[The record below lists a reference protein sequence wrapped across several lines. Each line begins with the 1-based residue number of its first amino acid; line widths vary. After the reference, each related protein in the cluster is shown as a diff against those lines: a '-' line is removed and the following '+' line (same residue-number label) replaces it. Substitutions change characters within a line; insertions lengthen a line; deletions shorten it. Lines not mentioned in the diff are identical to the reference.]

1 MDKNTEIKFSK
12 LLSLL
17 LRHKPEEIGL
27 TLDAEGWAD
36 VNELLERLRKT
47 GKARSKDDLRQVVAN
62 NDKKRFSF
70 NNDET
75 KIRANQGHSLKN
87 VDLQMQPQEPPE
99 VLYHGTADRFL
110 TSIMETGID
119 KRSRQHVHLS
129 KDKGTAQTVGARHG
143 KAVILMIAAKQMYE
157 EGIYFYLSD
166 NGVWLTDFV
175 DTKYILS
182 SQKVFYK

>member
-17 LRHKPEEIGL
+17 LRHKPEEIDL

-47 GKARSKDDLRQVVAN
+47 GKTRSKDDLRQVVAN

-70 NNDET
+70 NDDET

-87 VDLQMQPQEPPE
+87 VDLRMQPQEPPA
-99 VLYHGTADRFL
+99 VLFHGTAERFL
-110 TSIMETGID
+110 KSIMETGID

-129 KDKGTAQTVGARHG
+129 KDKVTAQVVGSRHG
-143 KAVILMIAAKQMYE
+143 EAIILTIAAKQMYDD
-157 EGIYFYLSD
+157 GLHFYLSD
-166 NGVWLTDFV
+166 NSVWLTDFV
-175 DTKYILS
+175 DVKYIEVGD
-182 SQKVFYK
+182 KG

>member
-47 GKARSKDDLRQVVAN
+47 GKTRSKDDLRQVVAS

-70 NNDET
+70 NDDET

-87 VDLQMQPQEPPE
+87 VDLRMQPQEPPA
-99 VLYHGTADRFL
+99 VLFHGTAERFL
-110 TSIMETGID
+110 KSIMETGID

-129 KDKGTAQTVGARHG
+129 KDKVTAQAVGSRHG
-143 KAVILMIAAKQMYE
+143 KAIILTIAAKQMYDD
-157 EGIYFYLSD
+157 GLHFYLSD
-166 NGVWLTDFV
+166 NSVWLTDFV
-175 DTKYILS
+175 DVKYIEVGDKS
-182 SQKVFYK
+182 